1 MDLKLELFLQAIFM
15 AAGGF
20 ALLLGLPLI
29 ASKVKGGLPLLAI
42 ATVLGL
48 YYFYDQGYISF

>member
-20 ALLLGLPLI
+20 ALLLGLPL
-29 ASKVKGGLPLLAI
+29 LAI